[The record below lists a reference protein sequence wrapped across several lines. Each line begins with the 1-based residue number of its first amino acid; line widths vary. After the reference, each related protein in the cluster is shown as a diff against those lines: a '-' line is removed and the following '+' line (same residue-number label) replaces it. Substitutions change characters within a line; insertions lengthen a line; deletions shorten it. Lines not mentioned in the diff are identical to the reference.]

1 MALPLSD
8 GLPERFNAAGEM
20 FGFGRSKASLLANA
34 RSTPQAIIEAL
45 QQTSEERA
53 AGKAADDDITFV
65 ALKIKGH

>member
-1 MALPLSD
+1 MALLLSD

-20 FGFGRSKASLLANA
+20 FVFERGKASLLANA

-45 QQTSEERA
+45 LQTTEEW
-53 AGKAADDDITFV
+53 AGKAADDDMTFV